1 VKLKKQYYTYFL
13 FILSGAT
20 FYFLLSRLG
29 FIMPLKQILPALCLD
44 GCPPEKAFHTPTHEQ
59 TLLNYHRPL
68 QELLANKQDTIKISV
83 LVEKSKKRLTIFYD
97 RQPIKSYPLVLGSN
111 PTGDKLNEGD
121 NKTPEG
127 IFHLRDRYPHPDW
140 SKFLWLDYPTSE
152 AWREHFQAKL
162 TGKLN
167 WLLPI
172 GGQVGIHGVPLGQ
185 DSLIDQ
191 NTDWTWGCIS
201 LKNRDIDEIYNFVTA
216 GTLIEIIP

>member
-1 VKLKKQYYTYFL
+1 MKIKKQYYKYFL
-13 FILSGAT
+13 FILCGAT

-29 FIMPLKQILPALCLD
+29 FIMPLKQILPTLCLD
-44 GCPPEKAFHTPTHEQ
+44 GCPPEKAFHTPTQAQ
-59 TLLNYHRPL
+59 TLLNYNRPL
-68 QELLANKQDTIKISV
+68 QEILPPKPDLTNISV
-83 LVEKSKKRLTIFYD
+83 LLEKSPKKLTIFYN
-97 RQPIKSYPLVLGSN
+97 RQPVKSYPVVLGSN

-140 SKFLWLDYPTSE
+140 SKFLWLDYPTSA
-152 AWREHFQAKL
+152 AWRKHFQAKL

-172 GGQVGIHGVPLGQ
+172 GGQVGIHGVPVGQ

-191 NTDWTWGCIS
+191 NINWTWGCIS
-201 LKNRDIDEIYNFVTA
+201 LKNRDVDEIYNLVTL